1 MSVAV
6 LNAMNTRGR
15 AAICGAIS
23 HYNEVILMLR
33 VLMLNVEVAQQYSSI
48 NSEAISLNP
57 WHLMGVPKTWKDVM
71 RRQVRINKEEVRG
84 DSM

>member
-33 VLMLNVEVAQQYSSI
+33 VLMLMLRLMLNLRLEDTARQQTYSPSA
-48 NSEAISLNP
+48 SS
-57 WHLMGVPKTWKDVM
+57 
-71 RRQVRINKEEVRG
+71 R
-84 DSM
+84 S